1 MEELEQTADV
11 RNDDEVA
18 GQVDPFNHP
27 IPGESLTAEPGNNQY
42 ESAPEETD
50 PEVVI
55 QSVINFFNDPE
66 QKEMLLTNL
75 AVGMPVEA
83 VVQSFALGGVA
94 EGKFSPDV
102 AELIKPALTLHIV
115 NLAMEENIPVTIF
128 TDEVMSQ
135 EDQQELS
142 EIKIIEE
149 FLPRQLSDKDVA
161 KAIEEVIS
169 DIGATS
175 IRDMGK
181 VMASLK
187 ETYTGQMDFGQV
199 GAKIKS
205 LLG

>member
-1 MEELEQTADV
+1 MEEIEQTADT
-11 RNDDEVA
+11 RNEEQVA

-27 IPGESLTAEPGNNQY
+27 IPGQSLTTEPGNNQY
-42 ESAPEETD
+42 ETSPEQTD

-55 QSVINFFNDPE
+55 ESVINFFKNPE

-115 NLAMEENIPVTIF
+115 DLAMEENIPVTIF

-142 EIKIIEE
+142 EIEARQVMEESRPELAQAIKGQEFEADLSERAGRAQEKVSAKRKINRRVEE
-149 FLPRQLSDKDVA
+149 APVESDGSF
-161 KAIEEVIS
+161 I
-169 DIGATS
+169 
-175 IRDMGK
+175 DMGA
-181 VMASLK
+181 V
-187 ETYTGQMDFGQV
+187 
-199 GAKIKS
+199 
-205 LLG
+205 

>member
-1 MEELEQTADV
+1 MEELEQTADI
-11 RNDDEVA
+11 RNDNQVA

-27 IPGESLTAEPGNNQY
+27 TPGESLTTEPGNNQY
-42 ESAPEETD
+42 ENAPEETD

-83 VVQSFALGGVA
+83 VVQTFALGGVA

-115 NLAMEENIPVTIF
+115 NLAIEENIPVTIF

-142 EIKIIEE
+142 EIEAKQVMEESRPELAQAIKGQEFEADLAERAGRAQKKVSAKRKINRRVEE
-149 FLPRQLSDKDVA
+149 APVESDGSF
-161 KAIEEVIS
+161 I
-169 DIGATS
+169 
-175 IRDMGK
+175 DMG
-181 VMASLK
+181 V
-187 ETYTGQMDFGQV
+187 V
-199 GAKIKS
+199 
-205 LLG
+205 

>member
-1 MEELEQTADV
+1 MEELEQTTDV

-42 ESAPEETD
+42 ENAAEETD

-142 EIKIIEE
+142 EIEARQVMEESRPELAQAIRGQEFEADLSERAGKAQEKVSAKRKINRRVEE
-149 FLPRQLSDKDVA
+149 APVESDGSF
-161 KAIEEVIS
+161 I
-169 DIGATS
+169 
-175 IRDMGK
+175 DMGA
-181 VMASLK
+181 V
-187 ETYTGQMDFGQV
+187 
-199 GAKIKS
+199 
-205 LLG
+205 

>member
-11 RNDDEVA
+11 RNDNEVA

-142 EIKIIEE
+142 EIEARQVMEESRPELAQAIRGQEFEADLSERAGRAQEKVSAKRKINRRVEE
-149 FLPRQLSDKDVA
+149 APVESDGSF
-161 KAIEEVIS
+161 I
-169 DIGATS
+169 
-175 IRDMGK
+175 DMGA
-181 VMASLK
+181 V
-187 ETYTGQMDFGQV
+187 
-199 GAKIKS
+199 
-205 LLG
+205 

>member
-1 MEELEQTADV
+1 MEEIEQTADT
-11 RNDDEVA
+11 RNEEQVA

-27 IPGESLTAEPGNNQY
+27 IPGQSLTTEPGNNQY
-42 ESAPEETD
+42 ETSPEQTD

-55 QSVINFFNDPE
+55 ESVINFFKNPE

-115 NLAMEENIPVTIF
+115 DLAMEENIPVTIF

-142 EIKIIEE
+142 EIEARQVMEESRPEFAQAIKGQEFEADLSERAGRAQEKVSAKRKINRRVEE
-149 FLPRQLSDKDVA
+149 APVESDGSF
-161 KAIEEVIS
+161 I
-169 DIGATS
+169 
-175 IRDMGK
+175 DMGA
-181 VMASLK
+181 V
-187 ETYTGQMDFGQV
+187 
-199 GAKIKS
+199 
-205 LLG
+205 

>member
-1 MEELEQTADV
+1 MEELEQTADT
-11 RNDDEVA
+11 RNEEQVA

-27 IPGESLTAEPGNNQY
+27 IPGQSLTTEPGNNQY
-42 ESAPEETD
+42 ETSPEQTD

-55 QSVINFFNDPE
+55 ESVINFFKNPE

-115 NLAMEENIPVTIF
+115 DLAMEENIPVTIF

-142 EIKIIEE
+142 EIEARQVMEESRPELAQAIKGQEFEADLSERAGRAQEKVSAKRKINSRAEE
-149 FLPRQLSDKDVA
+149 APVESDGSF
-161 KAIEEVIS
+161 I
-169 DIGATS
+169 
-175 IRDMGK
+175 DMGA
-181 VMASLK
+181 V
-187 ETYTGQMDFGQV
+187 
-199 GAKIKS
+199 
-205 LLG
+205 